1 MKNGIFAKSVSTL
14 AMASLIISATAA
26 YVPAYAGENE
36 TTVKA
41 DDVNVISDTELG
53 RRQDKLTKTLLAS
66 ADTTDSD
73 KVDKDE
79 TVYVFSDAAGTQ
91 NKIIVSD
98 WLKNPDGADTLT
110 DSSNLSDIKNVKG
123 DETFS
128 QDGDTVTWAAKG
140 SDIYYQGTTT
150 EESPIGVKVS
160 YKLDGKDIEP
170 SELAGKSGK
179 VTIRFDYTNNAKQK
193 VKIGDKDSEVSVPF
207 TVITGMILP
216 EDKFT
221 NVEVTNGKVI
231 SEGKNATAI
240 GVTFPGLKDSL
251 ELDDDTDVPDYFEV
265 TADATDF
272 ELEMTLTCA
281 LPDVV
286 SDAVDT
292 KSGKFNDLKDML
304 HDLTDGK
311 DELSDGV
318 NDLKDG
324 TSELKDKSADLKDG
338 VDKLDDG
345 ASDLKDGAKD
355 LKDGVKKVNDG
366 ANDLNDGAKK
376 VKDGT
381 KSVKDGADSLK
392 TGADSLKT
400 GADSLNTGL
409 GKISTGAASLS
420 DGLSQASSG
429 AAVLAKSTSSIGT
442 SAQSLADGA
451 AQVDK
456 GVQTLAGT
464 INTIGTSIGTQ
475 VSTLDSQIADYQGKM
490 SQLLQAYGSAEVM
503 AAKDPSNFAKYNQM
517 AGAVA
522 ALQQVEEGLKSQ
534 AASLASPESA
544 QSLQALVKGADD
556 LSAGASKFAT
566 AVQALPTSTQSLAD
580 ALDKLYQ
587 GSLSLKSGADSAAEG
602 AGKLSAGAGELS
614 TGAGKL
620 STGANTLYTGTKDLA
635 NGTKTL
641 ADGTKSLYDGSDKL
655 YKGTKDLKSGT
666 NDLSDGTDKLIDGIG
681 KLDDGAG
688 DLKDGVDKL
697 VDKLSDKDSTDILD
711 RIDAVMDAGKDYDI
725 FTGLA
730 SGQSGTVKFI
740 IKTDAIKIETAD

>member
-123 DETFS
+123 DETFT

-688 DLKDGVDKL
+688 DLKNGVDKL

>member
-123 DETFS
+123 DETFT

-475 VSTLDSQIADYQGKM
+475 VSNLDSQIADYQGKM

-688 DLKDGVDKL
+688 DLKDGVDKR

>member
-123 DETFS
+123 DETFT

-251 ELDDDTDVPDYFEV
+251 ELDDDTDVPAYFEV

-286 SDAVDT
+286 YRCVGT
-292 KSGKFNDLKDML
+292 L
-304 HDLTDGK
+304 HDVL
-311 DELSDGV
+311 LF
-318 NDLKDG
+318 
-324 TSELKDKSADLKDG
+324 
-338 VDKLDDG
+338 
-345 ASDLKDGAKD
+345 
-355 LKDGVKKVNDG
+355 
-366 ANDLNDGAKK
+366 
-376 VKDGT
+376 
-381 KSVKDGADSLK
+381 SL
-392 TGADSLKT
+392 
-400 GADSLNTGL
+400 
-409 GKISTGAASLS
+409 
-420 DGLSQASSG
+420 
-429 AAVLAKSTSSIGT
+429 
-442 SAQSLADGA
+442 
-451 AQVDK
+451 
-456 GVQTLAGT
+456 
-464 INTIGTSIGTQ
+464 
-475 VSTLDSQIADYQGKM
+475 
-490 SQLLQAYGSAEVM
+490 
-503 AAKDPSNFAKYNQM
+503 
-517 AGAVA
+517 
-522 ALQQVEEGLKSQ
+522 
-534 AASLASPESA
+534 
-544 QSLQALVKGADD
+544 
-556 LSAGASKFAT
+556 
-566 AVQALPTSTQSLAD
+566 
-580 ALDKLYQ
+580 
-587 GSLSLKSGADSAAEG
+587 
-602 AGKLSAGAGELS
+602 
-614 TGAGKL
+614 
-620 STGANTLYTGTKDLA
+620 
-635 NGTKTL
+635 
-641 ADGTKSLYDGSDKL
+641 
-655 YKGTKDLKSGT
+655 
-666 NDLSDGTDKLIDGIG
+666 
-681 KLDDGAG
+681 
-688 DLKDGVDKL
+688 
-697 VDKLSDKDSTDILD
+697 
-711 RIDAVMDAGKDYDI
+711 
-725 FTGLA
+725 
-730 SGQSGTVKFI
+730 
-740 IKTDAIKIETAD
+740 

>member
-123 DETFS
+123 DETFT

-392 TGADSLKT
+392 TGADSL
-400 GADSLNTGL
+400 NTGL

-475 VSTLDSQIADYQGKM
+475 VSNLDSQIADYQGKM

-522 ALQQVEEGLKSQ
+522 ALQPVEEGLKSQ

>member
-1 MKNGIFAKSVSTL
+1 
-14 AMASLIISATAA
+14 MASLIISATAA

-123 DETFS
+123 DETFT

-475 VSTLDSQIADYQGKM
+475 VSNLDSQIADYQGKM

>member
-123 DETFS
+123 DETFT

-381 KSVKDGADSLK
+381 KSVKD
-392 TGADSLKT
+392 GADSLKT

>member
-123 DETFS
+123 DETFN

-688 DLKDGVDKL
+688 DLKNGVDKL

>member
-123 DETFS
+123 DETFT

-392 TGADSLKT
+392 IGADSLKT

-534 AASLASPESA
+534 VASLASPESA

>member
-123 DETFS
+123 DETFT

-381 KSVKDGADSLK
+381 KSVKD
-392 TGADSLKT
+392 GADSLKT

-688 DLKDGVDKL
+688 DLKNGVDKL

>member
-123 DETFS
+123 DETFT

>member
-123 DETFS
+123 DETFT

-392 TGADSLKT
+392 TGADSL
-400 GADSLNTGL
+400 NTGL

-475 VSTLDSQIADYQGKM
+475 VSNLDSQIADYQGKM

>member
-123 DETFS
+123 DETFT

-475 VSTLDSQIADYQGKM
+475 VSNLDSQIADYQGKM